1 MIDERLATAR
11 HAANELEMLGGGV
24 RPDALVI
31 LGSGLGA
38 VLDGI
43 EVVAEVP
50 FGALPGFADSGVIG
64 HAGRF
69 VFGRVVIGHAGRF
82 VFGRVG
88 ELGVLAMVGRLHLYE
103 GHPVD
108 RVVLPIR
115 AAALLGCR
123 TLIAT
128 NAAGGIAKD
137 LRVGQTMMITDHIN
151 LVGINP
157 LTGPNIEDLGVRF
170 PSMVDA
176 YSPRLCALAREIAA
190 EHGTDL
196 AEGVYAGLLGPTYE
210 TAAEYRY
217 LHAVG
222 ADAVGM
228 STVPEVI
235 VARHAGMEVAGFSLI
250 ANVSSQMGESHE
262 KVLQAVEAGTPAM
275 AMLVTGILARL

>member
-1 MIDERLATAR
+1 MFDERLATIR
-11 HAANELEMLGGGV
+11 HAANELEVLGGGT
-24 RPDALVI
+24 RPDAMVI

-38 VLDGI
+38 VVDGMD
-43 EVVAEVP
+43 VLAQAP

-69 VFGRVVIGHAGRF
+69 VFGRV
-82 VFGRVG
+82 G
-88 ELGVLAMVGRLHLYE
+88 ELTVLVMVGRLHLYE
-103 GHPVD
+103 GHPAD
-108 RVVLPIR
+108 RVVLPVR

-123 TLIAT
+123 TLVAT
-128 NAAGGIAKD
+128 NAAGGIASN
-137 LRVGQTMMITDHIN
+137 LHVGQTMMITDHIN
-151 LVGINP
+151 LMGINP
-157 LTGPNIEDLGVRF
+157 LTGPNIDELGVRF

-176 YSPRLCALAREIAA
+176 YSPRLCALARGIAS

-235 VARHAGMEVAGFSLI
+235 AARHAGMDVAGFSLI

-275 AMLVTGILARL
+275 ARLVTGILGRL

>member
-1 MIDERLATAR
+1 MIDERLAAAR
-11 HAANELEMLGGGV
+11 HAANELETLGGGM

-50 FGALPGFADSGVIG
+50 FGALPGFADSG
-64 HAGRF
+64 
-69 VFGRVVIGHAGRF
+69 VIGHAGRF